1 MSAVI
6 INTFLS
12 TCLHCSHRSHYHVP
26 SVDQIFQFMNYWD
39 TQTYYVSRR
48 IFKNATFYISPQKK
62 LQYTSVLS
70 NSFTTRF
77 FKPEY
82 ICWTC
87 TTF

>member
-48 IFKNATFYISPQKK
+48 IF
-62 LQYTSVLS
+62 
-70 NSFTTRF
+70 
-77 FKPEY
+77 
-82 ICWTC
+82 
-87 TTF
+87 